1 MEKLLHKETTD
12 GIIKAYYDVYNELGY
27 GFLER
32 VYQNAMYFEL
42 KRRGFVV
49 EAQKQINVFYQGV
62 LVGTYYADL
71 LINNTIIVELKANQV
86 LAYENEVQLLN
97 YLRATT
103 MEIGLLL
110 NFGKQADFKRLI
122 FTNDRKKH
130 LHKQ

>member
-130 LHKQ
+130 LNKQ